1 LQDCTLNF
9 DKGTIVV
16 RGDVRIPNTSWD
28 ERIKSFR
35 AQALHYSEI
44 VQYLKRSAL
53 PFSDFVQEGLMP
65 CPNLSC
71 PSIKLR
77 GYQKQALTAW
87 DKSGR
92 RGTIVLPTGSGKT
105 VIALKAIELVN
116 QSSIILIPTLDLL
129 EQWRKRLAKEL
140 NVEVGVYGGGENTLK
155 PVTVS
160 TYDTA
165 YIRAAELGNR
175 FSLLIADEVHH
186 IASEGYRQ
194 IAEMFASPYR
204 LGLTATFEREDM
216 LHNEI
221 PRLVGGV
228 VFRMEPEDL
237 AGRYLSNFRIE
248 RLRVDLK
255 ENEAQ
260 EYEKYHSI
268 FRDYLTKNR
277 ITLNTPIQFQRFV
290 MRSGRDPEARRA
302 LLARN
307 KAQKIAFNSESKIE
321 KLEEI
326 LRENRNERVIIFTQ
340 HNDLVYRIS
349 RRFLIPFITHTTN
362 KDERHTV
369 LELFN
374 SGEYRAV
381 VTSKVLDE
389 GIDVPEASLGIILSG
404 TGSLREFVQR
414 LGRVLRK
421 KTDRDARLIE
431 IVSSETSEVNTSSR
445 RRRGHRDGASSSLSP
460 EKASSTSSGRS
471 YQ

>member
-1 LQDCTLNF
+1 
-9 DKGTIVV
+9 
-16 RGDVRIPNTSWD
+16 
-28 ERIKSFR
+28 
-35 AQALHYSEI
+35 
-44 VQYLKRSAL
+44 
-53 PFSDFVQEGLMP
+53 
-65 CPNLSC
+65 
-71 PSIKLR
+71 
-77 GYQKQALTAW
+77 
-87 DKSGR
+87 
-92 RGTIVLPTGSGKT
+92 
-105 VIALKAIELVN
+105 
-116 QSSIILIPTLDLL
+116 
-129 EQWRKRLAKEL
+129 
-140 NVEVGVYGGGENTLK
+140 
-155 PVTVS
+155 
-160 TYDTA
+160 
-165 YIRAAELGNR
+165 
-175 FSLLIADEVHH
+175 
-186 IASEGYRQ
+186 
-194 IAEMFASPYR
+194 MFASPYR

-228 VFRMEPEDL
+228 VFRLEPEDL
-237 AGRYLSNFRIE
+237 AGRYLSNFRIQ
-248 RLRVDLK
+248 RIRTDLK

-268 FRDYLTKNR
+268 FTDYLTKSR
-277 ITLNTPIQFQRFV
+277 ITLNTPMQFQRFV
-290 MRSGRDPEARRA
+290 MRSARDPEARRA

-307 KAQKIAFNSESKIE
+307 KALKIAFNSESKID

-326 LRENRNERVIIFTQ
+326 LRENKSERVIIFTQ

-431 IVSSETSEVNTSSR
+431 IVSSATSEVNTSSR
-445 RRRGHRDGASSSLSP
+445 RRRGRRDGTSAHS
-460 EKASSTSSGRS
+460 EKTSSTSSGRS